1 MLEQCSAPLKNG
13 DGCCTLHSRDEY
25 GFNGLHGQ
33 LCRNET
39 RKCDPLL
46 SAFSVQVYQSQL
58 HTIENLCIV
67 NSQFCT
73 FIAFEFPVVDVIKHC
88 FQLVGYFPLERG
100 GRSFVSHPFMPAI
113 LTATTVASDACAALR
128 FVPHIRYSI
137 GSSSSDGDSTCVSFF
152 KRLVTTTYP
161 ATPTAT
167 HRRAQAF
174 VRVVVSSP

>member
-1 MLEQCSAPLKNG
+1 MVMDAVHCIHVMNVASTV
-13 DGCCTLHSRDEY
+13 CTGNCVATKHASVI
-25 GFNGLHGQ
+25 H
-33 LCRNET
+33 CR
-39 RKCDPLL
+39 PP
-46 SAFSVQVYQSQL
+46 AFSVQVYQSQL

-113 LTATTVASDACAALR
+113 LTATTVASDACAAVR